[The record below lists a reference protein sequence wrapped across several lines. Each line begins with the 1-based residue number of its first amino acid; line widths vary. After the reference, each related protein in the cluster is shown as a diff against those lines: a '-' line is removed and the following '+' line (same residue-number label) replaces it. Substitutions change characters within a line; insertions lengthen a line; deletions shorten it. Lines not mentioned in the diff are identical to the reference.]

1 MTGWTLRDRRR
12 KLAVHDDDGTVQVTL
27 DGEELEARAA
37 GVLDDFSVDLG
48 SVDGVEQKI
57 RVMLG
62 LRKQL
67 RRVTLVERG
76 EGDPRPLITWFEPP
90 EGSKARRGYEFRE
103 AHPKLY
109 AARHVASTAAGILIG
124 LLGIGAIV
132 SAFLRGLLPRID
144 WSWLPDLPDI
154 SPPDWLKYIDPLRW
168 LAKLWPDWDLFGW
181 LPDWDLSR
189 LRYVAPLVIAA
200 LIAISEVE
208 RRRKREARERGEER
222 DGETDPDEERGDGTS
237 G

>member
-12 KLAVHDDDGTVQVTL
+12 ELAVHEDDGMVQVTL

-76 EGDPRPLITWFEPP
+76 EGDPRPLITWFAPP
-90 EGSKARRGYEFRE
+90 EGSRARHAYEFRE
-103 AHPKLY
+103 AHPRLY
-109 AARHVASTAAGILIG
+109 AARHIALAA
-124 LLGIGAIV
+124 LGYLGVGAIV
-132 SAFLRGLLPRID
+132 SAFLNSLIPRMNLSWL
-144 WSWLPDLPDI
+144 WSWLPDLPDVDL
-154 SPPDWLKYIDPLRW
+154 PDWLRYLDPLRW
-168 LAKLWPDWDLFGW
+168 LAKLWPDWDPFGW
-181 LPDWDLSR
+181 LPDWDLSW
-189 LRYVAPLVIAA
+189 LQYVVPLAVAV
-200 LIAISEVE
+200 LIAINEVE
-208 RRRKREARERGEER
+208 RRRRRQARERAAENPE
-222 DGETDPDEERGDGTS
+222 PDDEGGDGADD
-237 G
+237 